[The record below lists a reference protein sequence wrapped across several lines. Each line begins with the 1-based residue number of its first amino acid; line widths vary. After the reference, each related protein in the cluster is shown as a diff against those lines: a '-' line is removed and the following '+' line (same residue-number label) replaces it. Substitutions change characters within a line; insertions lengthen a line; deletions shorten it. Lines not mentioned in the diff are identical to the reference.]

1 MYISIKKELPGTKMA
16 ESNEI
21 IMSKHQVNDEH
32 EHSNA
37 ASEEE
42 VIAKNYF

>member
-1 MYISIKKELPGTKMA
+1 MYISITKELLGTKIA

-21 IMSKHQVNDEH
+21 IIIKHQVNDKH
-32 EHSNA
+32 ECSNA

-42 VIAKNYF
+42 IIAKNYF

>member
-1 MYISIKKELPGTKMA
+1 MA

-21 IMSKHQVNDEH
+21 IVKHQVNDED

-37 ASEEE
+37 TSEEE
-42 VIAKNYF
+42 VIAKNYFR

>member
-1 MYISIKKELPGTKMA
+1 MYISITKELPGTKMA

-21 IMSKHQVNDEH
+21 IMSNIKR
-32 EHSNA
+32 SNA

-42 VIAKNYF
+42 IIAKNYF